1 MRANLNISST
11 LNFYSAKELYRAER
25 VNSFAQKIANR
36 LKKIRPAVF
45 LERTE
50 NVKARQNSD
59 VAVKKLKI
67 MKKITWVSNGLMQRT
82 SKRRNSLPVVS
93 TTVDC
98 SIQAFIRI

>member
-11 LNFYSAKELYRAER
+11 LYFYSAKELYRAER

-45 LERTE
+45 LERAE

-67 MKKITWVSNGLMQRT
+67 YEENHLG
-82 SKRRNSLPVVS
+82 
-93 TTVDC
+93 
-98 SIQAFIRI
+98 